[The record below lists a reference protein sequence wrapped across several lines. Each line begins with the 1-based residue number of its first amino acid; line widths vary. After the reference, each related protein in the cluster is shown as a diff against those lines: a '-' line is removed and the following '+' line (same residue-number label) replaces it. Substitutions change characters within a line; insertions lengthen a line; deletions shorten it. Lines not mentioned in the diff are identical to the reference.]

1 VTGPL
6 AAVLVCGGACCAG
19 QSNGGHPVIDALKPL
34 VRRTP
39 HAVLI
44 RTACLHPHDD
54 CPGDHGACAVG
65 LQLCDAHLAPLS
77 PCTPLAG
84 TAATAYRRVEAWF
97 DETASTTTPAPG
109 CEQK

>member
-19 QSNGGHPVIDALKPL
+19 HQEGPGDDGGQRGHAVLDALKPL

-65 LQLCDAHLAPLS
+65 LQLCDAHLEPLA
-77 PCTPLAG
+77 PCTPVTG
-84 TAATAYRRVEAWF
+84 TASTTYRRVEEWF
-97 DETASTTTPAPG
+97 DETTR
-109 CEQK
+109 